1 LVFTY
6 CKSSCSISGDVFV
19 MMKWLH
25 YGNSALNP
33 LIYSCL
39 NRNFR
44 AAFKDVLRRIN
55 VNRTMTHAHSVT
67 TRQLT
72 TFDAP
77 HSQSWAIEEL
87 DDANNRRI

>member
-1 LVFTY
+1 MVALVYTY
-6 CKSSCSISGDVFV
+6 CKSSCTVPSEVSV

-67 TRQLT
+67 ARQLT
-72 TFDAP
+72 TYDR
-77 HSQSWAIEEL
+77 SGAIEEL